1 VARAIGPEDEVE
13 GLDEEF
19 LYHLSRG
26 SDLLAKGEAEAAKA
40 SLERAAQLRPRDSKV
55 LGLLGQAAYRLGR
68 FEEAAGAY
76 GRLVDDNPV
85 EAAARVNL
93 GLACLKAKRYAD
105 AVKQLGIAL
114 DLNPDHKK
122 AMGYLGLAHFESGNV
137 RAARDW
143 FARAGSEM
151 MVARCDEVLASSA
164 RRPDAVALSA
174 VAEDVP
180 EPIHTPVP
188 GVAAPARLPTGS
200 LALAAWAAGRLV
212 TPLGADPFASD
223 GRTLAIAVRGEVLA
237 RLDGLFAARG
247 ALQMSPAMKRFRG
260 RATDKPFGDGER
272 RMHRVAG
279 EGMLLYRAE
288 GRRHTAL
295 DLGGDAGYFREE
307 VVFALEESV
316 VFENGRVPSKLSA
329 DLDLVHLRGRGRF
342 LLATDGEPVAVEVG
356 PEAPL
361 RVPLEALVGWVG
373 ALTPKVVALLEPPAG
388 APSGA
393 EGTGPVM
400 VELTGEG
407 RALVDPAPHATPVAI
422 AVPVMA

>member
-1 VARAIGPEDEVE
+1 
-13 GLDEEF
+13 
-19 LYHLSRG
+19 
-26 SDLLAKGEAEAAKA
+26 
-40 SLERAAQLRPRDSKV
+40 
-55 LGLLGQAAYRLGR
+55 
-68 FEEAAGAY
+68 
-76 GRLVDDNPV
+76 
-85 EAAARVNL
+85 
-93 GLACLKAKRYAD
+93 
-105 AVKQLGIAL
+105 
-114 DLNPDHKK
+114 
-122 AMGYLGLAHFESGNV
+122 
-137 RAARDW
+137 
-143 FARAGSEM
+143 
-151 MVARCDEVLASSA
+151 
-164 RRPDAVALSA
+164 
-174 VAEDVP
+174 
-180 EPIHTPVP
+180 
-188 GVAAPARLPTGS
+188 
-200 LALAAWAAGRLV
+200 
-212 TPLGADPFASD
+212 
-223 GRTLAIAVRGEVLA
+223 
-237 RLDGLFAARG
+237 
-247 ALQMSPAMKRFRG
+247 
-260 RATDKPFGDGER
+260 
-272 RMHRVAG
+272 VAG

>member
-1 VARAIGPEDEVE
+1 MARAIGPEDEVE

-26 SDLLAKGEAEAAKA
+26 SDLLARGEAEAARA
-40 SLERAAQLRPRDSKV
+40 SLDRAAQLRPRDAKV
-55 LGLLGQAAYRLGR
+55 LGLLGQASYRLGR
-68 FEEAAGAY
+68 FDEAAAAY

-93 GLACLKAKRYAD
+93 GLACLKGKRYAD

-137 RAARDW
+137 RVARDW
-143 FARAGSEM
+143 FARAGSEL
-151 MVARCDEVLASSA
+151 MVARCNEVLASSA
-164 RRPDAVALSA
+164 QRPEDAALA
-174 VAEDVP
+174 AAAEDVL
-180 EPIHTPVP
+180 EPIHTLVP
-188 GVAAPARLPTGS
+188 GAPATARAPAGPLG
-200 LALAAWAAGRLV
+200 LAAWAAGRLV
-212 TPLGADPFASD
+212 SPLAADPFAAD
-223 GRTLAIAVRGEVLA
+223 ARVLTIAVHGEVLA

-247 ALQMSPAMKRFRG
+247 ALQMSPTMKRFRG
-260 RATDKPFGDGER
+260 RATDKPFGDREH

-279 EGMLLYRAE
+279 EGALLYRLE
-288 GRRHTAL
+288 GRRYTAL
-295 DLGGDAGYFREE
+295 DLGGDAAYFREE
-307 VVFALEESV
+307 VVFALEEPV

-329 DLDLVHLRGRGRF
+329 DLNLVHLRGRGRF
-342 LLATDGEPVAVEVG
+342 LLATEGEPVAVEVG

-373 ALTPKVVALLEPPAG
+373 ALTPRVVALIEPPAG
-388 APSGA
+388 APSDA
-393 EGTGPVM
+393 EGGGPVM

-407 RALVDPAPHATPVAI
+407 RALVDPAAGASPAAPAPP
-422 AVPVMA
+422 APA